1 MEKKYLPR
9 IIDKYLDSAL
19 EASGAVLIEGAK
31 WCGKTST
38 AKQRASSV
46 LFMQDPDY
54 TLSYLKAAD
63 TKPSLLLK
71 GDTPRL
77 IDEWQMAP
85 VLWDAVRFAV
95 DERNEAGQFIL
106 TGSAVPLDDVLK
118 HTGTGRIAR
127 ILMRPMSLYESMES
141 NGAVSLKDLFD
152 GKTDV
157 EGISSLTIEY
167 LAFALVRGGWPASI
181 GAKESVALKR
191 AYNYVDAVINQ
202 DVSRVDGIEKNPARV
217 RALMRSYSRN
227 IATMANMS
235 TIRNDIAGDEDTI
248 SEKTIASY
256 INALRRIYVIEDVP
270 AWNPAMRSK
279 TAIRTSPKRHFVDPS
294 IAAAVMRA
302 TPQSILED
310 FITFGFLFESLCVR
324 DLRIYSQA
332 LDGEVFHYRDKS
344 NLEADIIV
352 HLNDGRWGAIE
363 VKLGSKEIEEA
374 ARNLLKLK
382 EKIDLGKMKAPSF
395 LMILTGTQL
404 AYRREDGVFIVP
416 IGCLKQ

>member
-9 IIDKYLDSAL
+9 IIDQYLDSAL

-38 AKQRASSV
+38 AKQRAASV
-46 LFMQDPDY
+46 LLMQDPDY

-71 GDTPRL
+71 GEIPRL

-95 DERNEAGQFIL
+95 DERNDAGQFIL

-141 NGAVSLKDLFD
+141 NGVVSLKDLFD
-152 GKTDV
+152 GKTDI
-157 EGISSLTIEY
+157 EGISSLTIEN

-181 GAKESVALKR
+181 GTKESVALKR

-302 TPQSILED
+302 TPESILED
-310 FITFGFLFESLCVR
+310 FNTFGFLFESLCVR

-374 ARNLLKLK
+374 AQNLLKLK
-382 EKIDLGKMKAPSF
+382 EKIDWEKMKVPSF